1 MWRPRCKSCKACA
14 RFTKSWVLT
23 QFLND
28 IPAACPHRLWP
39 DGRLVR
45 ARLARG
51 WFGANIVG
59 FSASEKTRQRAVEL
73 QVIDQACTSVAE
85 AVQGA
90 DLVLLAVPVG
100 AMHSSFAAMRNVLQ
114 PSTLLMDVGSTKCDV
129 IAAAVTTLGDRL
141 SCFVPAHP
149 IAGKEVAGIEHAE
162 STLYQER
169 RTILTPLPKTGI
181 HRLQAAHDVWTAIGS
196 HVSTMTPEAHDATF
210 AAVSHLPHMLAFA
223 AVNALMAQPQ
233 GAAFMDMAGPGFRD
247 FSRIAASDASVW
259 RDILSANH
267 AEVLKQVAHF
277 RGALDQFENALKQG
291 DAAALQHLIQ
301 QASDVRSAW
310 TLQAGNACS
319 QTSL

>member
-1 MWRPRCKSCKACA
+1 MTFK
-14 RFTKSWVLT
+14 
-23 QFLND
+23 
-28 IPAACPHRLWP
+28 
-39 DGRLVR
+39 
-45 ARLARG
+45 RLALIGCGLMGGSFALALREAG
-51 WFGANIVG
+51 LVETIVG

-73 QVIDQACTSVAE
+73 KVIDQACASVAE

-100 AMHSSFAAMRNVLQ
+100 AMHASFAAMRDVLQ
-114 PSTLLMDVGSTKCDV
+114 ANTLLMDVGSTKCDV
-129 IAAAVTTLGDRL
+129 IAAAQASLGERL

-181 HRLQAAHDVWTAIGS
+181 HRLQAAHDVWSAIGS
-196 HVSTMTPEAHDATF
+196 HVSTMTPEAHDTTF

-233 GAAFMDMAGPGFRD
+233 GAAFLDMAGPGFRD

-259 RDILSANH
+259 RDILSANKT
-267 AEVLKQVAHF
+267 EVLTQVAHF
-277 RGALDQFENALKQG
+277 RSALDQFETALKAG
-291 DAAALQHLIQ
+291 DTTALQHLIQ

-310 TLQAGNACS
+310 TLQAGNACNTAS
-319 QTSL
+319 ETQPS

>member
-1 MWRPRCKSCKACA
+1 MTFK
-14 RFTKSWVLT
+14 
-23 QFLND
+23 
-28 IPAACPHRLWP
+28 
-39 DGRLVR
+39 
-45 ARLARG
+45 RLALIGCGLMGGSFALALREAG
-51 WFGANIVG
+51 LVETIVG

-73 QVIDQACTSVAE
+73 KVIDQACASVAE

-100 AMHSSFAAMRNVLQ
+100 AMHASFAAMRDVLQ
-114 PSTLLMDVGSTKCDV
+114 ANTLLMDVGSTKCDV
-129 IAAAVTTLGDRL
+129 IAAAQASLGERL

-181 HRLQAAHDVWTAIGS
+181 HRLQAAHDVWSAIGS
-196 HVSTMTPEAHDATF
+196 HVSTMTPEAHDTTF

-233 GAAFMDMAGPGFRD
+233 GAAFLDMAGPGFRD

-259 RDILSANH
+259 RDILSANKT
-267 AEVLKQVAHF
+267 EVLTQVAHF
-277 RGALDQFENALKQG
+277 RSALDQFETALKAG
-291 DAAALQHLIQ
+291 DTTALQHLIQ

-310 TLQAGNACS
+310 TLQAGNACNR
-319 QTSL
+319 TSL

>member
-1 MWRPRCKSCKACA
+1 MT
-14 RFTKSWVLT
+14 F
-23 QFLND
+23 Q
-28 IPAACPHRLWP
+28 
-39 DGRLVR
+39 
-45 ARLARG
+45 RLALIGCGLMGGSFALALREAG
-51 WFGANIVG
+51 LVQTIMG

-73 QVIDQACTSVAE
+73 KVIDQACSSVAE

-100 AMHSSFAAMRNVLQ
+100 AMHSSFVAMRDALQ
-114 PSTLLMDVGSTKCDV
+114 TNTLLMDVGSTKCDV
-129 IAAAVTTLGDRL
+129 IAAAVDTLGERL

-181 HRLQAAHDVWTAIGS
+181 HRLQAAHEVWTAVGS

-233 GAAFMDMAGPGFRD
+233 GAAFLDMAGPGFRD

-259 RDILSANH
+259 RDILNANH
-267 AEVLKQVAHF
+267 AEVLTQVAHF
-277 RGALDQFENALKQG
+277 RSALEQFENVLKQG
-291 DAAALQHLIQ
+291 DTAALQHLIQ

-310 TLQAGNACS
+310 TLQAGNACNTAS
-319 QTSL
+319 EDK

>member
-1 MWRPRCKSCKACA
+1 MK
-14 RFTKSWVLT
+14 F
-23 QFLND
+23 Q
-28 IPAACPHRLWP
+28 
-39 DGRLVR
+39 
-45 ARLARG
+45 RLALIGCGLMGGSFALALRE
-51 WFGANIVG
+51 ADLVQTIVG
-59 FSASEKTRQRAVEL
+59 FSASDKTRQRAVEL
-73 QVIDQACTSVAE
+73 KVIDQACASVAE

-100 AMHSSFAAMRNVLQ
+100 AMHSSFAAMRDVLQ
-114 PSTLLMDVGSTKCDV
+114 TNTLLMDVGSTKCDV
-129 IAAAVTTLGDRL
+129 IAAAQATLGERL

-162 STLYQER
+162 RTLYQER
-169 RTILTPLPKTGI
+169 RTILTPLTKTGI
-181 HRLQAAHDVWTAIGS
+181 HRLQAAHDVWTAVGS

-233 GAAFMDMAGPGFRD
+233 GAAFLDMAGPGFRD

-267 AEVLKQVAHF
+267 AEVLTQVAHF
-277 RGALDQFENALKQG
+277 RTALDHFETALKQG
-291 DAAALQHLIQ
+291 DTAALQHLIQ

-310 TLQAGNACS
+310 TLQAGNACNTAS
-319 QTSL
+319 EDK

>member
-1 MWRPRCKSCKACA
+1 MK
-14 RFTKSWVLT
+14 F
-23 QFLND
+23 Q
-28 IPAACPHRLWP
+28 
-39 DGRLVR
+39 
-45 ARLARG
+45 RLALIGCGLMGGSFALALRDAG
-51 WFGANIVG
+51 LVQSIVG

-73 QVIDQACTSVAE
+73 KVIDQACASVAE

-100 AMHSSFAAMRNVLQ
+100 AMHSSFAAMRDALQ

-129 IAAAVTTLGDRL
+129 IAAAQETLGERL

-181 HRLQAAHDVWTAIGS
+181 HRLQAAHEVWTAVGS

-223 AVNALMAQPQ
+223 AVNAITTQSQ
-233 GAAFMDMAGPGFRD
+233 GAAFLDMAGPGFRD

-259 RDILSANH
+259 RDILNANH
-267 AEVLKQVAHF
+267 AEVLKQVRHF
-277 RGALDQFENALKQG
+277 RAALDQFEDALKIG
-291 DAAALQHLIQ
+291 DTQALQQLIQ

-310 TLQAGNACS
+310 TLQAGNACHKNS
-319 QTSL
+319 EDN